1 MVVKLFGTDGI
12 RGKANVNP
20 MTAEV
25 ALKVGMAAGAIFTSG
40 ARRHTVVIGKDT
52 RLSGYML
59 EPALAAGFIGM
70 GMDVIFVGPMPTPA
84 VAMLVRSLRADLGV
98 MISASHNSFEDNG
111 IKLFGPGGYKLS
123 DSAEAEIE
131 SLVEQKNTN
140 KMATPNK
147 LGRARRLEDAEGRY
161 IEFAKNTF
169 PKGLRLDGLKIVVD
183 CANGAA
189 YKVVPSALWELG
201 SDVVALGISPNG
213 LNINK
218 ACGSTNTELMRKT
231 VVNEGANLGIALDG
245 DADRVILADEEGNII
260 DGDQIL
266 ALIANSWQRDNR
278 LKGEGIVT
286 TIMANLGLERFLND
300 LELKVV
306 RTKVG
311 DRYVVEKMLR
321 DGFNVG
327 GEQSGH
333 IILNDYNT
341 TGDGLVAA
349 LEVLSV
355 IVQSNRPASEVCRVF
370 EPVPQILKNV
380 MFTGPSPMNM
390 ACVKKIIASGE
401 KKLEGAGRL
410 LIRQSG
416 TESIIRVMAEGSDE
430 IILKEVVNEVCSEI
444 EKVSE

>member
-1 MVVKLFGTDGI
+1 
-12 RGKANVNP
+12 
-20 MTAEV
+20 
-25 ALKVGMAAGAIFTSG
+25 
-40 ARRHTVVIGKDT
+40 
-52 RLSGYML
+52 
-59 EPALAAGFIGM
+59 M

-111 IKLFGPGGYKLS
+111 IKLFGPSGYKLS

-131 SLVEQKNTN
+131 SLVEQQNTN
-140 KMATPNK
+140 KLATPNK

-189 YKVVPSALWELG
+189 YKVVPAALWELG

-218 ACGSTNTELMRKT
+218 ACGSTNTELMRET

-266 ALIANSWQRDNR
+266 ALIAKSWKSDNR

-286 TIMANLGLERFLND
+286 TVMANLGLERFLTD
-300 LELKVV
+300 LGLNVV
-306 RTKVG
+306 RTRVG
-311 DRYVVEKMLR
+311 DRYVVEKMLC

-370 EPVPQILKNV
+370 DPVPQILKNV
-380 MFTGPSPMNM
+380 VFAGSSPMSLVS
-390 ACVKKIIASGE
+390 VKKIIADGE
-401 KKLEGAGRL
+401 KKLEGVGRL

-430 IILKEVVNEVCSEI
+430 TMIKEVVNEVCSEI
-444 EKVSE
+444 EKFSK

>member
-1 MVVKLFGTDGI
+1 M
-12 RGKANVNP
+12 
-20 MTAEV
+20 
-25 ALKVGMAAGAIFTSG
+25 
-40 ARRHTVVIGKDT
+40 
-52 RLSGYML
+52 
-59 EPALAAGFIGM
+59 
-70 GMDVIFVGPMPTPA
+70 
-84 VAMLVRSLRADLGV
+84 
-98 MISASHNSFEDNG
+98 
-111 IKLFGPGGYKLS
+111 
-123 DSAEAEIE
+123 
-131 SLVEQKNTN
+131 
-140 KMATPNK
+140 
-147 LGRARRLEDAEGRY
+147 
-161 IEFAKNTF
+161 
-169 PKGLRLDGLKIVVD
+169 
-183 CANGAA
+183 
-189 YKVVPSALWELG
+189 
-201 SDVVALGISPNG
+201 GISPNG